1 MSPHLIQRLLVALSI
16 ALLSAVPVRAEDAG
30 QEDLDKAIE
39 AKLGAESFRELQAV
53 ADLCRSALAKG
64 LSDENAEFA
73 KQLLASTL
81 YKRAEAV
88 TESFVNGRNFD
99 QQTIKLWGLAV
110 GELEEAIEANPKL
123 AQAQLLMGKLQLLP
137 MGTAEKAKAA
147 LDQAVKLLADEPDQ
161 LAEALRL
168 RASAQSEPEKK
179 LADLNQSLKL
189 APDNAKALRDRGN
202 VYLAQNKPQ
211 EAIDDFKAAI
221 ELDPDDAEALLA
233 AGLAYAMLEKW
244 DESRESLTK
253 AAELDPDSPIP
264 LVQRGRVNFL
274 AGDRDR
280 AIADVSHALQI
291 TPDYSYALLLRGQLY
306 AQSGDWDE
314 ALEDAEKLIEVAPG
328 SSDALRLWAAAVA
341 GANKIDEFLPRL
353 ERQHDLSPDDTSV
366 SLRLALLYG
375 AKKQFEP
382 AIEAYSQVIAR
393 EPQNWYAFQGRA
405 DTYLGVG
412 KQAEAVADYEQA
424 LKLEPEN
431 SGILNNLA
439 WLLATSPEDKLR
451 DGKRAIELATKACE
465 VTEYKQAHI
474 LSTLAA
480 GYAETGDFE
489 TAKKWSSKSIEI
501 ADEEMKKQLA
511 KELESYE
518 QGKPWREAEP
528 PTADETK
535 KEDAAGKEKQS
546 E

>member
-1 MSPHLIQRLLVALSI
+1 MSPHVIQRLLVALSI
-16 ALLSAVPVRAEDAG
+16 FLLAAAPVRAEDAG

-88 TESFVNGRNFD
+88 SERFVDGKDFEP
-99 QQTIKLWGLAV
+99 QTPQLWGLAV
-110 GELEEAIEANPKL
+110 GELAEAIEANPKL
-123 AQAQLLMGKLQLLP
+123 AEAQLLMGKLQLLP

-147 LDQAVKLLADEPDQ
+147 LDQAAKLLADEPDQ

-168 RASAQSEPEKK
+168 RAAAQTEPDKK
-179 LADLNQSLKL
+179 LADLDQSLKL

-202 VYLAQNKPQ
+202 VYRSQNKPQ
-211 EAIDDFKAAI
+211 EAIDDFKAAV
-221 ELDPDDAEALLA
+221 ELDPDDAESLLA

-253 AAELDPDSPIP
+253 AAELNPDSPTP
-264 LVQRGRVNFL
+264 LVERGRVNYL
-274 AGDRDR
+274 AGDHDQ
-280 AIADVSHALQI
+280 AIADMSHALQVL
-291 TPDYSYALLLRGQLY
+291 PGYPYALLLRGQLY

-314 ALEDAEKLIEVAPG
+314 ALDDAEKLVEVAPG

-341 GANKIDEFLPRL
+341 GAKKIDEFLPRL
-353 ERQHDLSPDDTSV
+353 ERQHDLNPDDTSV

-382 AIEAYSQVIAR
+382 AIEAYSQAIAR

-501 ADEEMKKQLA
+501 ADDEMKKQLA

-535 KEDAAGKEKQS
+535 KEETAAKK
-546 E
+546 